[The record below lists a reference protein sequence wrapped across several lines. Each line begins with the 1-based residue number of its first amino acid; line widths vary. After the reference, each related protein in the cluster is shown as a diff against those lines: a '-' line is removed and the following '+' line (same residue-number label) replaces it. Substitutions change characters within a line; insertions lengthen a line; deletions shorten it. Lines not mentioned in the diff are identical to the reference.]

1 MNYFLIDYENVN
13 VAGFDGLSNLTA
25 EDVVIV
31 FYTEN
36 AETLTFDL
44 HTKINES
51 KAKIQFQ
58 KVSAKSK
65 NALDFQL
72 CSYLGYLIRGKID
85 NKNRYYIVSKDNG
98 YSVLSEYWSKQRGE
112 KVLSVLNLKKDSVK
126 PAETIKQETST
137 NQPSQPVA
145 KSTNKSSEL
154 EKSLSGIVKNKND
167 IAEISKILNESKDK
181 IEVHNRLQKKFDSQ
195 KAGEIYRATKSLISK

>member
-85 NKNRYYIVSKDNG
+85 NSNQNNYYIVSNDSG
-98 YSVLSEYWSKQRGE
+98 YAVLSNYWKQRAVDV
-112 KVLSVLNLKKDSVK
+112 KIFRNLK
-126 PAETIKQETST
+126 
-137 NQPSQPVA
+137 NQAAPVQ

>member
-36 AETLTFDL
+36 ANTLTFDL

-72 CSYLGYLIRGKID
+72 CSYLGYLIRGKMD
-85 NKNRYYIVSKDNG
+85 NENRYYIVSKDNG

-126 PAETIKQETST
+126 PAETIKQEIST

-145 KSTNKSSEL
+145 KSTNESSKF
-154 EKSLSGIVKNKND
+154 EKALSGILENKTD
-167 IAEISKILNESKDK
+167 IADALNIIHISKPGTELN
-181 IEVHNRLQKKFDSQ
+181 NRLQKRFPSL
-195 KAGEIYRATKSLISK
+195 KAGELYRAIKPLL

>member
-13 VAGFDGLSNLTA
+13 VAGFDGVSNLTA

-31 FYTEN
+31 FYPEN

-72 CSYLGYLIRGKID
+72 CSYLGYLIRDKMD
-85 NKNRYYIVSKDNG
+85 NSNQNNYYIVSNDSG
-98 YSVLSEYWSKQRGE
+98 YAVLSNYWKQRAVDV
-112 KVLSVLNLKKDSVK
+112 KIFRNLK
-126 PAETIKQETST
+126 
-137 NQPSQPVA
+137 NQAVTVQ
-145 KSTNKSSEL
+145 KSTNKPSEL